1 MLVIIVVTIV
11 VFTFVFTFVS
21 GFRVLTLG
29 MVMLIVVVMMAR
41 HFHEP
46 GAQKA
51 DNTEDE

>member
-1 MLVIIVVTIV
+1 MLVIIVVAIV
-11 VFTFVFTFVS
+11 VFTFVPS
-21 GFRVLTLG
+21 FRVLTLG
-29 MVMLIVVVMMAR
+29 VVMLIVVVMMAR